1 MNNRCDWRREGYK
14 FPNNKNNVWQTAC
27 GFQFRKMPVSGF
39 CPACRRQIKA
49 LPLEVGA

>member
-1 MNNRCDWRREGYK
+1 MNTCDWRREGK
-14 FPNNKNNVWQTAC
+14 PIPNNKNNVWQTAC